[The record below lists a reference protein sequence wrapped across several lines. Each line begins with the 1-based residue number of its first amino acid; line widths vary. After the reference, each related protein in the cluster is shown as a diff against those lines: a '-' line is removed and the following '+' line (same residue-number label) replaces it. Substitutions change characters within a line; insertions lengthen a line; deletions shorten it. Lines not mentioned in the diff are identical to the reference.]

1 MIIGSYY
8 RPPNRTDDD
17 YLIKTKEEISTL
29 RNTNKNAVFI
39 LADDFNA
46 PDINWQSNNIT
57 GTKHYSKKVNQT
69 YLDLAA
75 EHSLEQMVAFPT
87 RGDNTLDLVFT
98 SHPSYVERCKP
109 LPPIAD
115 KSDHDI
121 VLFYT
126 SHQPVRTR
134 PKRRTIY
141 LWKKANIMEIKR
153 SLQEYYRHFQ
163 S

>member
-1 MIIGSYY
+1 M
-8 RPPNRTDDD
+8 
-17 YLIKTKEEISTL
+17 
-29 RNTNKNAVFI
+29 
-39 LADDFNA
+39 
-46 PDINWQSNNIT
+46 
-57 GTKHYSKKVNQT
+57 NQT

-75 EHSLEQMVAFPT
+75 EHSLEQMVDFPT

-121 VLFYT
+121 VLFDT

-141 LWKKANIMEIKR
+141 IWKKANIMEIKR

-163 S
+163 SQSFSSVDEMWNNIKEEITKTIQDHVPTKRTLAR